1 MYYYEVWVRSN
12 KYKGNSALTYHSRSR
27 LAPGQ
32 IVSVP
37 LRHETVTAVVIDR
50 VDQPEIKTKA
60 VEAISPLPPLPQS
73 TLKLMRWLQAFYPA
87 PVGVITQQFIP
98 ANLMHNKQTLAPI
111 VKNLP
116 PPTAPPPLTDE
127 QAAALKQMTAY
138 DTYLLHGR
146 TGSGKTRLYQEL
158 AKAELKKGRSALIL
172 TPEISL
178 TPQLENEFK
187 SSFSDKVVVMHSS
200 LTSKQRA
207 ERWAQVIARDAP
219 LVLIGPRSII
229 FSPLKDIGLIVIDEA
244 HEPAYKQEQAPYY
257 VTSRVAA
264 YLRDIQNA
272 KLVLGSATPLVD
284 DYFLALTRKKPI
296 IKLTRLARETNQE
309 QVKVKIIDAH
319 DRSLFGR
326 SSYLSSV
333 LVAALEKTLS
343 NGEQAL
349 LYLNR
354 RGTARIIICGICD
367 WQARCPRCDLALTYH
382 GDTHILRCHVCGFI
396 SPAPTTCPKCNNP
409 SVKYLSVGTKAIVSE
424 VARLFPQANIAR
436 FDSDSPKAE
445 RLEQRYADIKSGKID
460 ILIGTQL
467 LAKGLDLPKLTLVG
481 VVLADTSLQLPDYS
495 VNERTY
501 QLLTQVIGRVGRGH
515 LAGEAIV
522 QTYNPKA
529 RSITCAVTNDWDT
542 FYKAEIA
549 ERKAFN
555 YPPFTHLLK
564 LTLARAN
571 PKNAERAATLL
582 KTSLPKTVHID
593 GPAPSFHE
601 KQANKYRW
609 QLVIKSER
617 RSTLVDIINH
627 LPSGVSWDI
636 DPYNLM

>member
-12 KYKGNSALTYHSRSR
+12 RYKGNTALTYHSRLR
-27 LAPGQ
+27 LVPGQ
-32 IVSVP
+32 IISVP
-37 LRHETVTAVVIDR
+37 LRHETVTAVVMDS
-50 VDQPEIKTKA
+50 VTQPKIKTR
-60 VEAISPLPPLPQS
+60 AINSASPLPPLPQS
-73 TLKLMRWLQAFYPA
+73 TLKLMQWLKAYYPA
-87 PVGVITQQFIP
+87 PIGVITQQFIP
-98 ANLMHNKQTLAPI
+98 TNVMQSNHTLAPLI
-111 VKNLP
+111 KHS
-116 PPTAPPPLTDE
+116 PPTDLPPLTAE
-127 QAAALKQMTAY
+127 QAAALNQMSAY

-158 AKAELKKGRSALIL
+158 AKAELKKGRSVLIL

-178 TPQLENEFK
+178 TPQLENEF
-187 SSFSDKVVVMHSS
+187 SGVFSDKVVVVHST
-200 LTSKQRA
+200 LTPKQRS
-207 ERWAQVIARDAP
+207 ERWALVISRNSP
-219 LVLIGPRSII
+219 QIVIGPRSII

-264 YLRDIQNA
+264 YLRDVQNA

-296 IKLTRLARETNQE
+296 IKLKQLARGTSQE
-309 QVKVKIIDAH
+309 QVKVNIIDAH
-319 DRSLFGR
+319 DRSLFVR
-326 SSYLSSV
+326 SPYLSSV
-333 LVAALEKTLS
+333 LLTALTETLS

-354 RGTARIIICGICD
+354 RGTARVIICETCD
-367 WQARCPRCDLALTYH
+367 WQARCPHCDLALTYH
-382 GDTHILRCHVCGFI
+382 GDAHVLRCHVCGFV
-396 SPAPTTCPKCNNP
+396 SPAPITCPKCGNP
-409 SVKYLSVGTKAIVSE
+409 SVKYLSIGTKAVVSE
-424 VARLFPQANIAR
+424 VARLFPEANIAR
-436 FDSDSPKAE
+436 FDSDSSKAD
-445 RLEQRYADIKSGKID
+445 RLEQRYLDIKSGKID

-515 LAGEAIV
+515 LAGQAVV
-522 QTYNPKA
+522 QTYNPNNRA
-529 RSITCAVTNDWDT
+529 ITAAITNDWDN

-555 YPPFTHLLK
+555 YPPFMHLLK
-564 LTLARAN
+564 LTVARAN
-571 PKNAERAATLL
+571 PKNAERSAASL
-582 KTSLPKTVHID
+582 KASLPAALQIE

-609 QLVIKSER
+609 QLVIKSPN
-617 RSTLVDIINH
+617 RSTLLDIIRQ
-627 LPSGVSWDI
+627 LPSSISWDI
-636 DPYNLM
+636 DLYNLM